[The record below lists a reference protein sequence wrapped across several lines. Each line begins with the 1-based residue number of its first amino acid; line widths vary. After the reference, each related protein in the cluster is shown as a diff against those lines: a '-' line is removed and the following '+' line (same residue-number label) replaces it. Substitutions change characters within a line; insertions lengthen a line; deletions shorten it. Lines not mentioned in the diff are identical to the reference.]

1 MTYLEFWPDLLKGKD
16 EVFYLAREGKVRNVT
31 LINITVLGIV
41 FGLSNLLVALK
52 ISPDLP
58 LQGKFALITPALFSV
73 IGIVYM
79 FVALAGF
86 CLIYWAAAKAFGGP
100 GGLWLVMDL
109 IGLSAVPFW
118 ILAPMLNYYKNLRSS
133 EPISLVVL
141 LPIVL
146 AFAWSF
152 KLIRQSMVAG
162 QGISEGKATLAVA
175 CMWIFSISSVY
186 VFLP

>member
-1 MTYLEFWPDLLKGKD
+1 MTYLDLWPALLMGKD
-16 EVFYLAREGKVRNVT
+16 EVFRLAREGKVRNIT
-31 LINITVLGIV
+31 LINITILGIL
-41 FGLSNLLVALK
+41 FGLSNLLVALR

-58 LQGKFALITPALFSV
+58 MQDKFALITPALFSV
-73 IGIVYM
+73 MGIVYM
-79 FVALAGF
+79 FVAFAGF

-100 GGLWLVMDL
+100 GGFGLVMDL
-109 IGLSAVPFW
+109 IGLSAIPFW
-118 ILAPMLNYYKNLRSS
+118 LLAPLLNYYKSFKSS
-133 EPISLVVL
+133 ESISLVVL

-162 QGISEGKATLAVA
+162 QGISEGKATIAVA